1 MKNLTLRQIKIF
13 ICAAKHLS
21 FSKAA
26 DELNI
31 TAAAVSLQMKEMEKD
46 FDTKLF
52 NRDNKKIKLTLEGEH
67 FLIYAIKVMSTL
79 DQAKEAIDKLRGK
92 EMKPLR
98 IGLVSTTRYFFPTVL
113 VEFQKIYPN
122 VQLKVDVKNRE
133 QLIQLLHNGE
143 IDIAIM
149 GKPPATL
156 SAQTEVFA
164 KHPHVFIASTH
175 HPLAF
180 QKNLSTEVLN
190 RLEVITREQG
200 SGTRYVMEKF
210 FVTHNLTPLVR
221 IEISG
226 NETIKQ
232 AVIANLGVSFVSSH
246 TIVQELRNKQLI
258 ILDIQDTPVMRE
270 WHVVT
275 PNRREHSL
283 AVEVFRQFVLDHAGE
298 IINAL

>member
-1 MKNLTLRQIKIF
+1 MRNLTLRQIKIF

-46 FDTKLF
+46 LDVHLF
-52 NRDNKKIKLTLEGEH
+52 NRDNKKLKLSLEGEH

-79 DQAKEAIDKLRGK
+79 DQAKEAVDKLRGK
-92 EMKPLR
+92 AMKPLR

-113 VEFQKIYPN
+113 VEFQKIHPN

-156 SAQTEVFA
+156 NVQTESFA
-164 KHPHVFIASTH
+164 KHPHVFIASIN

-180 QKNLSTEVLN
+180 QKNLSVDVLN
-190 RLEVITREQG
+190 RLEIITREQG
-200 SGTRYVMEKF
+200 SGTRYIMEKF
-210 FVTHNLTPLVR
+210 FTAHNLSPMVR

-246 TIVQELRNKQLI
+246 TIIQELHNRQLTL
-258 ILDIQDTPVMRE
+258 LDIQDTPVMRE

-275 PNRREHSL
+275 PNKREPSL
-283 AVEVFRQFVLDHAGE
+283 AVDIFRQFVLDHVGK
-298 IINAL
+298 IINTL

>member
-21 FSKAA
+21 FSNAA
-26 DELNI
+26 DALNV
-31 TAAAVSLQMKEMEKD
+31 TPAAVSLQMKEMEKD
-46 FDTKLF
+46 LDTQLF
-52 NRDNKKIKLTLEGEH
+52 SRQNKMLRLTIAGEH

-79 DQAKEAIDKLRGK
+79 DQAKDAMDNLRGK
-92 EMKPLR
+92 HMKPLR

-113 VEFQKIYPN
+113 AEFQKIHPN
-122 VQLKVDVKNRE
+122 VELKVDVKNRE
-133 QLIQLLHNGE
+133 QLTLLLHQGD

-156 SAQTEVFA
+156 NVQTEIFA
-164 KHPHVFIASTH
+164 QHPHVFIASTQ

-180 QKNLSTEVLN
+180 QKGLSSEVLN
-190 RLEVITREQG
+190 RAEVITREQG

-210 FVTHNLTPLVR
+210 FSTHNLSPKVR
-221 IEISG
+221 IEITG

-246 TIVQELRNKQLI
+246 TIVQELANKQLT
-258 ILDIQDTPVMRE
+258 ILEVEDTPVMRE
-270 WHVVT
+270 WHVVI
-275 PNRREHSL
+275 PNKREASL
-283 AVEVFRQFVLDHAGE
+283 AVDVFRQFVLDHVGK
-298 IINAL
+298 IISEL

>member
-26 DELNI
+26 DTLNI

-46 FDTKLF
+46 LDAPLF
-52 NRDNKKIKLTLEGEH
+52 NRDNKKLKLTLEGEH
-67 FLIYAIKVMSTL
+67 FLIYAIKVISTL

-98 IGLVSTTRYFFPTVL
+98 IGLVGTTRYFFPSVL

-156 SAQTEVFA
+156 NVQTEIFA
-164 KHPHVFIASTH
+164 KHPHVFIASTN

-180 QKNLSTEVLN
+180 QQNLSTEVLN
-190 RLEVITREQG
+190 RVEVITREQG

-210 FVTHNLTPLVR
+210 FATHSLTPLVR

-246 TIVQELRNKQLI
+246 TIIQELHNKQLT

-275 PNRREHSL
+275 PIKREASL
-283 AVEVFRQFVLDHAGE
+283 AVDVFRQFVLDNVGQ
-298 IINAL
+298 IISSL

>member
-1 MKNLTLRQIKIF
+1 MRNLTLRQIKIF

-46 FDTKLF
+46 IDVPLF
-52 NRDNKKIKLTLEGEH
+52 NKENRKLRLSLEGEH
-67 FLIYAIKVMSTL
+67 FLIYALKVISTL
-79 DQAKEAIDKLRGK
+79 DQAKEAIDNLRGK
-92 EMKPLR
+92 QMKPLR

-113 VEFQKIYPN
+113 AEFQKIHPN

-133 QLIQLLHNGE
+133 QLIQALHNGD

-156 SAQTEVFA
+156 NVQTEIIA
-164 KHPHVFIASTH
+164 KHPHVFIASIN

-180 QKNLSTEVLN
+180 QKNLAAEVLN
-190 RLEVITREQG
+190 RVEIITREQG
-200 SGTRYVMEKF
+200 SGTRYVMEKYF
-210 FVTHNLTPLVR
+210 STHNLSPLVR

-232 AVIANLGVSFVSSH
+232 AVIANLGISFISSH
-246 TIVQELRNKQLI
+246 TIIQELLNKQLT
-258 ILDIQDTPVMRE
+258 ILDIEDTPVMRE

-275 PNRREHSL
+275 PNKREPSL
-283 AVEVFRQFVLDHAGE
+283 AVDVFRQFVLDHVGS
-298 IINAL
+298 IINGL

>member
-26 DELNI
+26 DTLNI

-46 FDTKLF
+46 LDAPLF
-52 NRDNKKIKLTLEGEH
+52 NRDNKKLKLTLEGEH
-67 FLIYAIKVMSTL
+67 FLIYAIKVISTL

-98 IGLVSTTRYFFPTVL
+98 IGLVGTTRYFFPSVL

-156 SAQTEVFA
+156 NVQTEIFA
-164 KHPHVFIASTH
+164 KHPHVFIASTN

-180 QKNLSTEVLN
+180 QQNLSTEVLN
-190 RLEVITREQG
+190 RVEVITREQG

-210 FVTHNLTPLVR
+210 FATHSLTPLVR

-246 TIVQELRNKQLI
+246 TIIQELHNKQLT

-270 WHVVT
+270 WHLVT
-275 PNRREHSL
+275 PIKREASL
-283 AVEVFRQFVLDHAGE
+283 AVDVFRQFVLDNVGQ
-298 IINAL
+298 IINSL

>member
-1 MKNLTLRQIKIF
+1 MRNLTLRQIRIF

-21 FSKAA
+21 FTQAA

-46 FDTKLF
+46 FDAQLF
-52 NRDNKKIKLTLEGEH
+52 NRGNKKLRLTLEGEN
-67 FLIYAIKVMSTL
+67 FLIYAIKMISTL
-79 DQAKEAIDKLRGK
+79 EQAKEAIDKLRGK

-122 VQLKVDVKNRE
+122 VQLKVEVKNRE
-133 QLIQLLHNGE
+133 QLIQLLHSGE

-149 GKPPATL
+149 GKPPSTL
-156 SAQTEVFA
+156 NVQTEIFA
-164 KHPHVFIASTH
+164 KHPHVFIASTN

-180 QKNLSTEVLN
+180 QKNLESEVLN
-190 RLEVITREQG
+190 RVEIITREQG

-210 FVTHNLTPLVR
+210 FSTHNLSPLVR

-246 TIVQELRNKQLI
+246 TIIQELLNKQLT
-258 ILDIQDTPVMRE
+258 ILDVQDTPVMRE

-275 PNRREHSL
+275 PNKRDFSL
-283 AVEVFRQFVLDHAGE
+283 AVEVFRQFVLDHVGK
-298 IINAL
+298 IICSL

>member
-1 MKNLTLRQIKIF
+1 MRNLTLRQIRIF
-13 ICAAKHLS
+13 ISAAKNLS

-31 TAAAVSLQMKEMEKD
+31 TAAAVSLQMKEMAKD
-46 FDTKLF
+46 LDVPLFSKENRKL
-52 NRDNKKIKLTLEGEH
+52 RLTPEGEH
-67 FLIYAIKVMSTL
+67 FLIYALKITSTL
-79 DQAKEAIDKLRGK
+79 DQAKESMDKLRGK
-92 EMKPLR
+92 QMQPLR

-113 VEFQKIYPN
+113 AEFQKTHPN

-133 QLIQLLHNGE
+133 QLIQALHNGD
-143 IDIAIM
+143 IDLAIM

-156 SAQTEVFA
+156 NVQTEIFA
-164 KHPHVFIASTH
+164 QHPHVFIASID

-180 QKNLSTEVLN
+180 QKNLAAEVLN
-190 RLEVITREQG
+190 RVEMMTREHG
-200 SGTRYVMEKF
+200 SGTRYVMEKYF
-210 FVTHNLTPLVR
+210 SDHNLSPSVR

-246 TIVQELRNKQLI
+246 TIIQERLNKQLT

-275 PNRREHSL
+275 PNKRESSL
-283 AVEVFRQFVLDHAGE
+283 AANVFRQFVLDHVGM
-298 IINAL
+298 IINEL

>member
-1 MKNLTLRQIKIF
+1 MRNLTLRQIKIF
-13 ICAAKHLS
+13 ICASKYLS

-46 FDTKLF
+46 LAVQLF
-52 NRDNKKIKLTLEGEH
+52 NRDNKKLKLTLEGEH
-67 FLIYAIKVMSTL
+67 FLIYAIKVISTL
-79 DQAKEAIDKLRGK
+79 DQAKDAMDKLRGR

-98 IGLVSTTRYFFPTVL
+98 IGLVGTTRYFFPTVL

-133 QLIQLLHNGE
+133 QLIQLLHHGE

-156 SAQTEVFA
+156 NVQTEVFA
-164 KHPHVFIASTH
+164 KHPHVFIASVQ

-180 QKNLSTEVLN
+180 QQNLSTEVLN
-190 RLEVITREQG
+190 RLEIITREQG
-200 SGTRYVMEKF
+200 SGTRYIMEKF
-210 FVTHNLTPLVR
+210 FAAHQLSPLMR

-246 TIVQELRNKQLI
+246 TIIQELRNKQLT

-275 PNRREHSL
+275 PTRREASR
-283 AVEVFRQFVLDHAGE
+283 AVDIFRQFVLEHVGE
-298 IINAL
+298 IINSL

>member
-1 MKNLTLRQIKIF
+1 MRNLTLRQIKIF
-13 ICAAKHLS
+13 ICATKHLS

-46 FDTKLF
+46 LDAQLF
-52 NRDNKKIKLTLEGEH
+52 NRENRKLSLSLEGEH
-67 FLIYAIKVMSTL
+67 FLMYAIKIISTL

-92 EMKPLR
+92 QMKPLR

-113 VEFQKIYPN
+113 AEFQKIYPN
-122 VQLKVDVKNRE
+122 VQLKVEVKNRE
-133 QLIQLLHNGE
+133 QLIQLLHNGD

-156 SAQTEVFA
+156 NVLTEIFA
-164 KHPHVFIASTH
+164 KHPHVFIASTN

-180 QKNLSTEVLN
+180 QKNLESEVLN
-190 RLEVITREQG
+190 RVEIITREQG

-210 FVTHNLTPLVR
+210 FSTHNLSPLVR

-246 TIVQELRNKQLI
+246 TIIQELLNKQLT
-258 ILDIQDTPVMRE
+258 ILDVQDTPVMRE

-275 PNRREHSL
+275 PNKHGTSL
-283 AVEVFRQFVLDHAGE
+283 AVDVFRQFVQDHVGK
-298 IINAL
+298 IISGL

>member
-1 MKNLTLRQIKIF
+1 MRNLTLRQIKIF

-46 FDTKLF
+46 LDAQLF
-52 NRDNKKIKLTLEGEH
+52 NRDNKKLKLTLEGEH

-79 DQAKEAIDKLRGK
+79 EQAKVAVDKLRGK

-156 SAQTEVFA
+156 NVQSEVFA
-164 KHPHVFIASTH
+164 KHPHVFIASPS

-180 QKNLSTEVLN
+180 QKKLSVEVLN

-200 SGTRYVMEKF
+200 SGTRYIMEKF
-210 FVTHNLTPLVR
+210 FTTHNLSPLVR

-232 AVIANLGVSFVSSH
+232 AVIANLGISFVSAH
-246 TIVQELRNKQLI
+246 TIIQELINKQLTV
-258 ILDIQDTPVMRE
+258 LDILDTPVIRE

-275 PNRREHSL
+275 PNKREPSL
-283 AVEVFRQFVLDHAGE
+283 AVNIFRQFVLDHVGK
-298 IINAL
+298 IISTL